1 MTRVNGQR
9 GRMRCWVAR
18 VRGGGGG
25 MRGWVAR
32 VRGGDGRM
40 LRQGRTPQGFYR
52 WLQQVLASP
61 C

>member
-18 VRGGGGG
+18 DRGGGE
-25 MRGWVAR
+25 
-32 VRGGDGRM
+32 RM